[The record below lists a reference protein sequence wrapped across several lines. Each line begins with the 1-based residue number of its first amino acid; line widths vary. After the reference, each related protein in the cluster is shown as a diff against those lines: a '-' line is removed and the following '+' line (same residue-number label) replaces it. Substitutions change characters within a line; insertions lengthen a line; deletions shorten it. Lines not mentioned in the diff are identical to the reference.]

1 MNLLHHLLV
10 AERLRERANIPE
22 ELRGQML
29 LGAIAPDAHTED
41 PDVGRA
47 DLHLTG
53 DLVEGVLRLMECYF
67 DAERRCAAFTV
78 SVIAHLVADESTRP
92 PRYRLPHHA
101 PTGLI
106 SAEDAPDAVKAAG
119 LADIAALRGALIV
132 TRSECP
138 LGTLPAAAVGRKR
151 WQLLERWP
159 LSGDLGRAVVLE
171 PLAMVVAEC
180 ADETLARL
188 YGSHEG
194 AALLGRCYPR

>member
-1 MNLLHHLLV
+1 MNLLHHVLV
-10 AERLRERANIPE
+10 AEHLRERISIPE
-22 ELRGQML
+22 ELRGEML

-53 DLVEGVLRLMECYF
+53 DLVEGVLRLMERYP

-78 SVIAHLVADESTRP
+78 SVIAHLVADEITRP
-92 PRYRLPHHA
+92 PRYRLPDYA

-106 SAEDAPDAVKAAG
+106 SAEDAPDGIEAAG
-119 LADIAALRGALIV
+119 VADIAAIRRTLIA

-138 LGTLPAAAVGRKR
+138 LGRLPAAAIGRKR

-159 LSGDLGRAVVLE
+159 LSADLGRALVLE
-171 PLAMVVAEC
+171 PLATVVAEC
-180 ADETLARL
+180 ADEALARL
-188 YGSHEG
+188 YQSHEG
-194 AALLGRCYPR
+194 AALLGDCYPR